1 MASITVSIEPPYANK
16 MILVSGEI
24 FGEVHS
30 AFSVLLAVE
39 HLVVVRKA
47 PALWKYLG
55 EKNILGRWEFSRFP
69 TSRQVPPLEA

>member
-1 MASITVSIEPPYANK
+1 MLTEIQRKKSILRKSEPPRPVA
-16 MILVSGEI
+16 
-24 FGEVHS
+24 GEVHS